1 MKALVI
7 GGTGLI
13 SGAITRI
20 LKREGH
26 EVTVFHRGHSPL
38 EVTGVKELLGNRQ
51 DRKAFE
57 ALMLAHKFDAVFDLI
72 SFNTEDAASAWRA
85 FRGRVKHFVHCS
97 TVCAVG
103 VPTTKIPCDENE
115 PYHPISNYGR
125 GKEAA
130 EKFLLSK
137 WKSGR
142 FPVTIIRPS
151 HTYGPGAAWVLGTF
165 VDDWG
170 KDCTLINR
178 ILANKPILV
187 QGDGEQLWQS
197 CYSDD
202 CAEGFVGCLG
212 NKKVLGQ
219 IYNLCGPE
227 YYTWNEYYT
236 RIAKAFGR
244 KAKLAHLPTKVIIAK
259 APRDATYFLEEIAQ
273 FHGVYSNEKAMR
285 DIPAFRP
292 RTTIEQGFKKHVAWL
307 RKKNL
312 LKKAPKREYEDKLCA
327 LAAKLAKR

>member
-13 SGAITRI
+13 SGAITRV
-20 LKREGH
+20 LKKEGH
-26 EVTVFHRGHSPL
+26 EVTVFHRGHRPL
-38 EVTGVKELLGNRQ
+38 EEKGVKELLGDRQ

-57 ALMLAHKFDAVFDLI
+57 ALMRSQKFDAVFDLI
-72 SFNTEDAASAWRA
+72 SFNVEDAASAWRA
-85 FRGRVKHFVHCS
+85 FKGRVKHFVHCS

-103 VPTTKIPCDENE
+103 VPTTKIPCDEDE
-115 PYHPISNYGR
+115 PYHPISGYGR
-125 GKEAA
+125 GKAAA
-130 EKFLLSK
+130 EKFLLGK

-165 VDDWG
+165 VDNWDI
-170 KDCTLINR
+170 DCALVNR
-178 ILANKPILV
+178 ILAGKPILV
-187 QGDGEQLWQS
+187 AGDGEALWQS

-219 IYNLCGPE
+219 IYNLCGPQF
-227 YYTWNEYYT
+227 YTWKEYYT
-236 RIAKAFGR
+236 RIGKALGR
-244 KAKLAHLPTKVIIAK
+244 KVTMRFLPTEVIAAK
-259 APRDATYFLEEIAQ
+259 APQDASGFWREIGQ
-273 FHGVYSNEKAMR
+273 FHGVYSNEKALR

-292 RTTIEQGFKKHVAWL
+292 RTTIEQGMKKHVAWL
-307 RKKNL
+307 KKKNL
-312 LKKAPKREYEDKLCA
+312 LKKAPKRAYEDALCA
-327 LAAKLAKR
+327 LALKLTKS